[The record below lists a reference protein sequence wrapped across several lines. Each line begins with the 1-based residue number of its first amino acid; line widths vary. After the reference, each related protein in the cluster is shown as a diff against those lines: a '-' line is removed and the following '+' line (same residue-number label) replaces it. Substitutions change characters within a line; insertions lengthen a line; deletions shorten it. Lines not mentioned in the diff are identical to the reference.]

1 MLQTEIDR
9 LRKQHN
15 LSNQEDNRDT
25 TTPLNP
31 QKVLEKTRSVDQLVL
46 ESTDRPVRVVRRS
59 SSILMRAESGKVHSL
74 REIFEGLNPRAYSSP
89 NPGAASEWRPSITMS
104 DQMQRDE
111 ANNQIQHDSAFESFA
126 GYEDRSLG
134 ELFKYA
140 IVLAGPTPAKSK
152 KSAFESISQRLKAA
166 DFRRTR
172 SVPEGP
178 QHPSPKLPPSSTPRA
193 AGDVASLAQPGSG
206 SLTDDESI
214 QQPRMLVDFIP
225 EEPAIGTPS
234 IVKKN
239 GWFARL
245 RSATGSGISLPTSP
259 SSIPI
264 DAPLTLSPQ
273 AEVNAPAR
281 PPSAASKL
289 LGVFP
294 TSTPEIPELEGL
306 VELCFPYGDR
316 IPQTDDFSIAHLKRT
331 LQERHRTYR
340 CADSTFVLTIASAS
354 NPTEITYA
362 ICVNCP
368 LFPNEEPA
376 VKTDGM
382 SLSRATSSIQKK
394 GASDAQQSSLSHC
407 CLCLLSPYP
416 FFGLFFKV
424 LFGIAT
430 LWDTRRREQAQ
441 ENALAIKD
449 KRALPPQLTIKDFI
463 SHFETIMGRLQQL
476 RVPSVGGWSRMV
488 LAPEL
493 THLAFHRPHSESVS
507 MERRMLLLEY
517 AAPMLFALLSVDQVL
532 FLLGCLCCEHKVLV
546 VSDHVNIVSSC
557 VLALTTLLDP
567 LQWAGPVITVLPPR
581 LDELLDAPVPLIA
594 GRVSIGSANIPNFST
609 LTSPMK
615 GVIEMNM
622 DQNNLCM
629 HEDDLMNYHE
639 LKLPGC
645 DALVHELQY
654 FSAQVFENHLDPDFP
669 SVQQTEACE
678 IMCTRIH
685 RHIESICAF
694 ASGESSTL
702 EIPSISP
709 TPARDAGLAGAP
721 PPGRRCSEQVS
732 EYIQR
737 FQETQMFSM
746 LTAQRQD
753 GTDGMTED
761 EVDDDEADDKDDD
774 DDDCNADVRD
784 TEQLFA
790 DEAITYTTYPH

>member
-1 MLQTEIDR
+1 MLQTKIDT
-9 LRKQHN
+9 LRKRHN
-15 LSNQEDNRDT
+15 LSNQEDNKDSTHLKHVR
-25 TTPLNP
+25 
-31 QKVLEKTRSVDQLVL
+31 VLEKTMSVDQLL
-46 ESTDRPVRVVRRS
+46 SESTDRPVRVVRRS

-74 REIFEGLNPRAYSSP
+74 REIFEGLNPRAYSSS
-89 NPGAASEWRPSITMS
+89 NPVQDPVPEWRPSITMP
-104 DQMQRDE
+104 DQPRRDE
-111 ANNQIQHDSAFESFA
+111 ANNQIHHDSAFEAFA

-140 IVLAGPTPAKSK
+140 VVLTGPTPAKPK

-178 QHPSPKLPPSSTPRA
+178 QHPPKLLPTSTLSA
-193 AGDVASLAQPGSG
+193 AGDEVSLVQPGSG
-206 SLTDDESI
+206 SLTDDESN
-214 QQPRMLVDFIP
+214 QQLRTLVDFVA
-225 EEPAIGTPS
+225 EEPAVGAPAS
-234 IVKKN
+234 VKKH

-245 RSATGSGISLPTSP
+245 RSATVGGIAQPATPSSMSMDVPSASLPR
-259 SSIPI
+259 
-264 DAPLTLSPQ
+264 
-273 AEVNAPAR
+273 AEANAFAR
-281 PPSAASKL
+281 PPSAASRL
-289 LGVFP
+289 LGFFP
-294 TSTPEIPELEGL
+294 TSTLEVPELEGL

-316 IPQTDDFSIAHLKRT
+316 IPQADDFSVAHLKRT

-340 CADSTFVLTIASAS
+340 SADSTFVLTIASAS

-362 ICVNCP
+362 ICINCP
-368 LFPNEEPA
+368 LFPNEESV
-376 VKTDGM
+376 VKGDGV
-382 SLSRATSSIQKK
+382 SLSRATGGTQKK
-394 GASDAQQSSLSHC
+394 GSSDAQQNSLAQC

-424 LFGIAT
+424 LFGIAA
-430 LWDTRRREQAQ
+430 LWDTRRKKQAQ
-441 ENALAIKD
+441 ENALAIKE
-449 KRALPPQLTIKDFI
+449 KRALPPQLTVKDFI
-463 SHFETIMGRLQQL
+463 SHFETIMGRLKQL
-476 RVPSVGGWSRMV
+476 RVPSMGGWSRMV

-493 THLAFHRPHSESVS
+493 THLAFHRPHSENVS

-609 LTSPMK
+609 LTSPMR

-629 HEDDLMNYHE
+629 HEDDLVNYHE

-694 ASGESSTL
+694 ATGESSTL
-702 EIPSISP
+702 ETPLFPP
-709 TPARDAGLAGAP
+709 TPDQDP
-721 PPGRRCSEQVS
+721 PTPSGRRCSEQVS

-746 LTAQRQD
+746 FTAQRQNE
-753 GTDGMTED
+753 TDNLTED
-761 EVDDDEADDKDDD
+761 EVDDDEPDDKDDD
-774 DDDCNADVRD
+774 DDDPNADERNI
-784 TEQLFA
+784 EKLFA
-790 DEAITYTTYPH
+790 DEAITYTTNPH

>member
-1 MLQTEIDR
+1 MRELLAR
-9 LRKQHN
+9 HN
-15 LSNQEDNRDT
+15 HSNQEDNKGIKLSKPSR
-25 TTPLNP
+25 
-31 QKVLEKTRSVDQLVL
+31 VLEKTKSVDQLL
-46 ESTDRPVRVVRRS
+46 AESVDRPVHVVRRS
-59 SSILMRAESGKVHSL
+59 SSILMRGESGKVHSL
-74 REIFEGLNPRAYSSP
+74 REIFEGLTPRVCSP
-89 NPGAASEWRPSITMS
+89 PIPAQTPGPECKSPLPMS
-104 DQMQRDE
+104 NQPQRDE
-111 ANNQIQHDSAFESFA
+111 INNQIHHDNAFDDVA
-126 GYEDRSLG
+126 GYDDRSLG

-140 IVLAGPTPAKSK
+140 VVLTGPTPARPK
-152 KSAFESISQRLKAA
+152 KSAFESISQRFKAA

-178 QHPSPKLPPSSTPRA
+178 QQHPCKPLPTSA
-193 AGDVASLAQPGSG
+193 AGDVATLSQLGSG
-206 SLTDDESI
+206 SLNDDESN
-214 QQPRMLVDFIP
+214 QQPKTLADFIA
-225 EEPAIGTPS
+225 EEPAIGAPS
-234 IVKKN
+234 IVKRN

-245 RSATGSGISLPTSP
+245 RSATGGGITLSTTPSNTPADLPSLPR
-259 SSIPI
+259 
-264 DAPLTLSPQ
+264 
-273 AEVNAPAR
+273 AEANAPAKLL
-281 PPSAASKL
+281 SAASKL
-289 LGVFP
+289 LSVFP
-294 TSTPEIPELEGL
+294 TSTPDVPELEGL
-306 VELCFPYGDR
+306 IELCFPYGER
-316 IPQTDDFSIAHLKRT
+316 MPRAEDFTVAHLKRT

-340 CADSTFVLTIASAS
+340 SADSTFVLTIASAS

-368 LFPNEEPA
+368 LFPNEEPV
-376 VKTDGM
+376 VKGDGI
-382 SLSRATSSIQKK
+382 SLARATGGTQKK
-394 GASDAQQSSLSHC
+394 AASDAQHSSLGHC

-424 LFGIAT
+424 LFGIAA
-430 LWDTRRREQAQ
+430 LWDTKRKDQAQ
-441 ENALAIKD
+441 QNALAIKE
-449 KRALPPQLTIKDFI
+449 KLALPPQLTLMDFTD
-463 SHFETIMGRLQQL
+463 HFETIMERLQQL
-476 RVPSVGGWSRMV
+476 RVPSMGGWGRMV

-493 THLAFHRPHSESVS
+493 THLAFHRPHSENVR
-507 MERRMLLLEY
+507 MERRILLLEY

-557 VLALTTLLDP
+557 VLALTTLLYP

-609 LTSPMK
+609 LNKPMK

-654 FSAQVFENHLDPDFP
+654 FSAQIFENQLDPDFP

-685 RHIESICAF
+685 RHIESICAY
-694 ASGESSTL
+694 ATGESSTL
-702 EIPSISP
+702 EAISSAP
-709 TPARDAGLAGAP
+709 TLRHDSELADGSSPAAS
-721 PPGRRCSEQVS
+721 GRRCSDQVT

-746 LTAQRQD
+746 FTSKRQD
-753 GTDGMTED
+753 EIENTTED
-761 EVDDDEADDKDDD
+761 EADDADDKDDD
-774 DDDCNADVRD
+774 NDNLYADGR
-784 TEQLFA
+784 TEQIFA
-790 DEAITYTTYPH
+790 AEAITYAINPR